1 MKNIFL
7 SMREDKITSRSEMR
21 DSIDQKLILW
31 VKKVGLNPILIS
43 NKNSFNLF
51 KNLSPVGVILSG
63 GNDIKKKSSR
73 YKLEKKLLIW
83 ALKEKKPVLGICH
96 GMQLLIKYE
105 KGRLCKVKNRVKKKI
120 KIKTL
125 EKKINYPEQVL
136 CFYNYAIKNCPK
148 NFYVTAKSLD
158 NYIEAVRHKKNNWE
172 GWMWHPEREKRFNY
186 KLIKRARKI
195 FKI

>member
-51 KNLSPVGVILSG
+51 KNLSSVGVILSG

-125 EKKINYPEQVL
+125 EKKN
-136 CFYNYAIKNCPK
+136 
-148 NFYVTAKSLD
+148 
-158 NYIEAVRHKKNNWE
+158 
-172 GWMWHPEREKRFNY
+172 
-186 KLIKRARKI
+186 
-195 FKI
+195 

>member
-43 NKNSFNLF
+43 NKNSLSLF

-83 ALKEKKPVLGICH
+83 SLKEKKPVLGICH
-96 GMQLLIKYE
+96 
-105 KGRLCKVKNRVKKKI
+105 
-120 KIKTL
+120 
-125 EKKINYPEQVL
+125 
-136 CFYNYAIKNCPK
+136 
-148 NFYVTAKSLD
+148 
-158 NYIEAVRHKKNNWE
+158 
-172 GWMWHPEREKRFNY
+172 
-186 KLIKRARKI
+186 
-195 FKI
+195 